1 MFKNLN
7 LMKIFKESKQK
18 HLYFSA
24 AFAFALSLSATS
36 VYANP
41 GGNHATYVQSVQQ
54 NGNQKVTGKVVE

>member
-1 MFKNLN
+1 
-7 LMKIFKESKQK
+7 MKIFKESKQK

-41 GGNHATYVQSVQQ
+41 GGNHATSVQSVQQ
-54 NGNQKVTGKVVE
+54 NGNHKV